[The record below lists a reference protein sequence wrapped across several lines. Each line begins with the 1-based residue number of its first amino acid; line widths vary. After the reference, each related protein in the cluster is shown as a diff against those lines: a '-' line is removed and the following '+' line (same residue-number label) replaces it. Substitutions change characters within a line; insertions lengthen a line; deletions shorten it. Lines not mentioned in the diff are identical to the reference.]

1 MKRIRLHEGVISR
14 RLIREL
20 SEASFQD
27 RTAVTAYVNLD
38 RADTDGDQGVRIR
51 IRHRVDAWRKMA
63 DELDVSGSVRN
74 KLLHALDAIQATADE
89 TVGRRHVL
97 GLAFFVDTEND
108 TGLALP
114 TPWPLRSL
122 CFFERQYVLTPL
134 QNVLAQQERFAICL
148 TDKDNARI
156 YEYFM
161 HQLEEVDRVDH
172 EIPGKVRY
180 PDPFRELEYMRKHV
194 VSFHRHFEAVADR
207 MLKYYQESP
216 FDRLIVGGLPEV
228 LPQFEAH
235 LHPYVQQRIVDRW
248 DVPVDIHP
256 EELRQR
262 VVQFEEQLLAKE
274 AEQIWQQIQE
284 RPPAGRAL
292 GASDVLAA
300 IWQAR
305 VQALLIAPQHVPK
318 LHACPQCT
326 RLTVDAQACPE
337 CGSPVESLGEPSDL
351 AVVEATLLQG
361 GQVRQC
367 APETLKAHDGLAAL
381 LRY

>member
-1 MKRIRLHEGVISR
+1 MKRVRLHEGVVSR

-20 SEASFQD
+20 AEARFDD
-27 RTAVTAYVNLD
+27 RYAVTAYVNLD
-38 RADTDGDQGVRIR
+38 RMDTDGDQGVRIR
-51 IRHRVDAWRKMA
+51 IRNRFEKWRAMA
-63 DELDVSGSVRN
+63 NGLDVSGSVRN
-74 KLLHALDAIQATADE
+74 KLLHALEVIQATADE

-97 GLAFFVDTEND
+97 GLAFFVDAEND
-108 TGLALP
+108 TGVALP
-114 TPWPLRSL
+114 TPWPVRSL
-122 CFFERQYVLTPL
+122 CFFEKQYVLTPL
-134 QNVLAQQERFAICL
+134 QNILAQQERFAVCL

-216 FDRLIVGGLPEV
+216 FDRLIVGGLPEI

-262 VVQFEEQLLAKE
+262 IVRFEQELLARE

-292 GASDVLAA
+292 GAPDVLTA

-305 VQALLIAPQHVPK
+305 VQSLLIAPKCVPR
-318 LHACPQCT
+318 LRVCPQCS
-326 RLTVDAQACPE
+326 RLTVESSTCPE
-337 CGSPVESLGEPSDL
+337 CGAAVEPLGEPSDL
-351 AVVEATLLQG
+351 AVIEAALLQG
-361 GQVRQC
+361 GQVRQ
-367 APETLKAHDGLAAL
+367 ADPELLKEHDGLAAL